1 MKPKLFIASSTKG
14 KDIADAI
21 HSNLQREAECTPWP
35 YGVFGLSVGYI
46 QSLFEQV
53 NRSDF
58 GVFVFSPDDAAK
70 IREKLFSVPRDNVV
84 YELGLFSGALRADRC
99 FFVTPQDTDIHLPSD
114 LLGMTAGGYETKRQY
129 QNLEAAVGPFC
140 AKVRAK
146 IREFTVRFVHPEPG
160 AKLTPGWQT
169 FTLECGTRPNDLF
182 FLGRVGDRW
191 WPRGHPLKQVDGNQ
205 YRITTFLT
213 LGPQELCAVKAN
225 PLGVAFLNFYLKVT
239 QDLRGSGFSKEELQ
253 KRGLWYPGLKMEEL
267 PRGLTLLDRIKFEV
281 VETKELQALSNVV
294 VG

>member
-1 MKPKLFIASSTKG
+1 MKPKLFIGSSTEG

-21 HSNLQREAECTPWP
+21 HTNLQNEAECTPWP
-35 YGVFGLSVGYI
+35 YGVFGLSEGYI
-46 QSLFEQV
+46 QSLIEQV

-58 GVFVFSPDDAAK
+58 GVFVFSPEDAVK

-84 YELGLFSGALRADRC
+84 YELGLFSGALGADRC

-129 QNLEAAVGPFC
+129 QNLQAAVGPFC

-169 FTLECGTRPNDLF
+169 FTLECGARPGRDLF
-182 FLGRVGDRW
+182 FLTRTGDRW
-191 WPRGHPLKQVDGNQ
+191 WPRRDPLDPADANKYKVQFWL
-205 YRITTFLT
+205 TTGF
-213 LGPQELCAVKAN
+213 QELCAVKAN
-225 PLGVAFLNFYLKVT
+225 PLGMVLLNFYLNIT
-239 QDLRGSGFSKEELQ
+239 QDLRDSGLSKDGLQ
-253 KRGLWYPGLKMEEL
+253 KHGLWYPGLKMEEL
-267 PRGLTLLDRIKFEV
+267 PRGITLLDSIRFEV
-281 VETKELQALSNVV
+281 VAMTT
-294 VG
+294 